1 MVEDFPDPK
10 SIHMTIFKP
19 DQLLSIAQQMR
30 PDLKA
35 IKATILQ
42 RKANLKKAYRENF
55 PQLTLEA
62 SGGQYFFN
70 QNVTDGGNW
79 LVQFNLVMPIFTGW
93 EIKNTYRQQM
103 AQIEEAESSLNLLQL
118 QTMSGV
124 MTQYNNLVLASDQL
138 LLNQQYLEAAEI
150 EYKGTFEGY
159 KAGTNDI
166 LDVLNSQAQLADAR
180 AQLISVVSNYFQSK
194 ANLTFEIGLI
204 NKNEAP

>member
-1 MVEDFPDPK
+1 
-10 SIHMTIFKP
+10 
-19 DQLLSIAQQMR
+19 MR

>member
-1 MVEDFPDPK
+1 
-10 SIHMTIFKP
+10 
-19 DQLLSIAQQMR
+19 
-30 PDLKA
+30 
-35 IKATILQ
+35 
-42 RKANLKKAYRENF
+42 
-55 PQLTLEA
+55 
-62 SGGQYFFN
+62 
-70 QNVTDGGNW
+70 
-79 LVQFNLVMPIFTGW
+79 
-93 EIKNTYRQQM
+93 
-103 AQIEEAESSLNLLQL
+103 
-118 QTMSGV
+118 